1 MTSISENNP
10 SRRRFIKS
18 SAAIGVGLSAA
29 ACANGASVPATDE
42 EPKGI
47 LNQASE
53 KLLQDFGLK
62 YPIFQAAPGGID
74 LAIAVANA
82 GGMGAV
88 SLSWVSPEVAANI
101 VTRMNSETDGNYYAN
116 FVLHFS
122 PSALDATLEAGCPV
136 VQFSWGLPSKEMV
149 SKIRTAKARFGVQV
163 SSKLGAEEAL
173 KLAPDFLIA
182 QGLEAGGHVQ
192 ATSSLSAALQEI
204 LDVAGETPVIASGG
218 ISTGEDIRNVIYHG
232 AAGAILGTRLMAT
245 QESNGHQRYKDA
257 LVAAG
262 DASTSYTNCFNKNWD
277 ATHRILKNGT
287 FRNWDAAGCP
297 LRGNK
302 PGEED
307 IVATHPQ
314 LGDVTRYSI
323 MYPVEG
329 HEGDVEDLAMYAG
342 DGVSTINDVPRA
354 VDLIERLWDEFN
366 PA

>member
-1 MTSISENNP
+1 M
-10 SRRRFIKS
+10 KS
-18 SAAIGVGLSAA
+18 SAAMGVGLSAA
-29 ACANGASVPATDE
+29 ACTSGAQAPSIDV
-42 EPKGI
+42 EPKGT
-47 LNQASE
+47 LNQTSK
-53 KLLQDFGLK
+53 KLMQDFGLK
-62 YPIFQAAPGGID
+62 YPIYQAAPGGID

-82 GGMGAV
+82 GGMGAI
-88 SLSWVSPEVAANI
+88 SLSWVSPEAAAN
-101 VTRMNSETDGNYYAN
+101 VVARMNSATDGNYYAN
-116 FVLHFS
+116 FVLHFP
-122 PSALDATLEAGCPV
+122 PSALDATLEAGCSII
-136 VQFSWGLPSKEMV
+136 QFSWGLPSEEMV
-149 SKIRTAKARFGVQV
+149 SKIRAANARFGIQV

-173 KLAPDFLIA
+173 NLDPDFLIA

-262 DASTSYTNCFNKNWD
+262 EVSTSYTNCFNKNWD
-277 ATHRILKNGT
+277 ATHRVLKNGT

-297 LRGNK
+297 LKGNK

-323 MYPVEG
+323 MYPVVG
-329 HEGDVEDLAMYAG
+329 HEGDVQDLAMYAG
-342 DGVSTINDVPRA
+342 KGVSTVNDVPRA